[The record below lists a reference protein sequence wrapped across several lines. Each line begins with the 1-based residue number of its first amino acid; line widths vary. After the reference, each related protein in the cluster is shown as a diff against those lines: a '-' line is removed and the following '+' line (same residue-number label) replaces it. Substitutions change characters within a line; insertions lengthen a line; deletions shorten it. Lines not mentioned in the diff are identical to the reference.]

1 MLNTK
6 VCLSTSINYSINI
19 FSDELRMLY
28 TCVSSFVRNIDTIS
42 TPTGSMLSTK
52 ASQGWI
58 AGKAVIMAPIISR
71 KMVPGVNNDDTKRK
85 MW

>member
-1 MLNTK
+1 MNPSFIIL
-6 VCLSTSINYSINI
+6 
-19 FSDELRMLY
+19 SDEYGILY
-28 TCVSSFVRNIDTIS
+28 TCVSSFARNIDTIS
-42 TPTGSMLSTK
+42 MPTGSMLSTN
-52 ASQGWI
+52 ASHGWI